1 MNPLSLAWW
10 RSLIQPVKQEEPKRR
25 RRGLRESNYNIDF
38 NLGGYTDLLNRF
50 TDGGVYAYP
59 ITNPKDRLY
68 GSNYPFW
75 YSEQQ
80 LNLIRAQA
88 RLLTTTNPNA
98 QGLLNGLC
106 SYVIGSGF
114 GYRVMPKE
122 GRDVSDDVI
131 QQITDVVRR
140 FIDDNEWDLMEQ
152 EIFIRS
158 REDGEC
164 FLRYFP
170 QPSGRLLVRT
180 IEPEQIYQPPG
191 STFLDWSYG
200 IQCEKD
206 DIFSI
211 IAYNVDYD
219 APLGFET
226 PDQKNDRIG
235 EIVPASEVV
244 HIKCN
249 VKKSIKRGLSDFSY
263 ETLETFITA
272 GKLRKNLGEGSSVQ
286 SAIAAIRQ
294 HETSTKDQVEDFID
308 ENIDY
313 SAYTGI
319 PLRETNFQRIEPGTF
334 LDIPKGMEY
343 VQPPGSENA
352 ESHLKILQSLLR
364 SAGNRHNAPEWLSSA
379 DVSGANYA
387 SSLTAE
393 SPFLKNCN
401 RLQSVYKRH
410 FGRIIREAIITAA
423 EAGELP
429 IDVIDLVDVIVTA
442 PTVEARDRIAESSS
456 NQAYVGMGIKS
467 RQTIAQELGLDWEQ
481 EKRNIENDQD
491 QEESLDGGDLQMGGD
506 AAQVSDQ
513 ALNGLQI
520 ENFVGIVTRVAA
532 GQLTTEVGKA
542 IAAAAFPLMSSDQ
555 INAIFPDS
563 LYKSAMHTTPT
574 KQPSD
579 NPSLPQEPD
588 LPLEPSIPEQVSESI
603 EAEGGKYSHISF
615 KPPESAKKA
624 AKRGLEL
631 RRKLGRGGTAVGIAR
646 ARDIANGKEMSPS
659 TVKRMFSFF
668 SRHEVDKKGK
678 GWGKDSN
685 GYVAWLLWG
694 GDAGFSWARKVRNQM
709 DAADKKGSKKK
720 SVNELQYG
728 RPKKD
733 DPRKTPAKPHE
744 KRKGSKRNPKGS
756 ASKANKGIEVSVDTQ
771 KKIKEL
777 MKKHNEK
784 NPDFKASMATLK
796 SVFRRGAGA
805 FSTSHAPGM
814 DRTRWGLKRIEAFL
828 YLLRNGRPSNPNYK
842 QDNDLLP
849 SEHERSSKGES

>member
-1 MNPLSLAWW
+1 MNIFSLEWW
-10 RSLIQPVKQEEPKRR
+10 RSLGKKQEEKRPRR
-25 RRGLRESNYNIDF
+25 RNLRESNYNIDF

-114 GYRVMPKE
+114 GYRVMAKE
-122 GRDVSDDVI
+122 GREVDDDTI
-131 QQITDVVRR
+131 QRATDVLRQ
-140 FIDDNEWDLMEQ
+140 FFDDNEWDLFEQ

-164 FLRYFP
+164 FLRFFP

-180 IEPEQIYQPPG
+180 IEPEQVYQPPG
-191 STFLDWSYG
+191 STFNEWSYG
-200 IQCEKD
+200 IQSELD

-211 IAYNVDYD
+211 IAYHVDYD
-219 APLGFET
+219 APLGFENPGT
-226 PDQKNDRIG
+226 KDNRIG
-235 EIVPASEVV
+235 EIVPASNIV
-244 HIKCN
+244 HVKMN

-294 HETSTKDQVEDFID
+294 HETATQDQVEGFID
-308 ENIDY
+308 DNIDY

-319 PLRETNFQRIEPGTF
+319 PLRETNFMRIEPGSF

-343 VQPPGSENA
+343 VPPPGAENA
-352 ESHLKILQSLLR
+352 DAHLKILQSLLR
-364 SAGNRHNAPEWLSSA
+364 SAGNRHNAPEWLSSS
-379 DVSGANYA
+379 DVSSANYA

-393 SPFLKNCN
+393 SPFLKNCI
-401 RLQSVYKRH
+401 RLQAAYKRY
-410 FGRIIREAIITAA
+410 FGRIVREAIITAA
-423 EAGELP
+423 EAGQLP
-429 IDVIDLVDVIVTA
+429 IEVIDTLDVIVTP

-456 NQAYVGMGIKS
+456 NQTYVTMGVKS

-481 EKRNIENDQD
+481 EKRNIEADQD
-491 QEESLDGGDLQMGGD
+491 EEEALGASDVEGGTDM
-506 AAQVSDQ
+506 AQVSDQ

-520 ENFVGIVTRVAA
+520 ENLVGIVTRVAA
-532 GQLTTEVGKA
+532 GQLTAEVGKA
-542 IAAAAFPLMSSDQ
+542 IARAAFPLMDQ
-555 INAIFPDS
+555 SQIDDIFP
-563 LYKSAMHTTPT
+563 SALQGSVEPKIPA
-574 KQPSD
+574 KQPKAVK
-579 NPSLPQEPD
+579 D
-588 LPLEPSIPEQVSESI
+588 LPAEGQGAIDTETPEIPQVPESI
-603 EAEGGKYSHISF
+603 QESVEAEGGKYSHINF
-615 KPPESAKKA
+615 KPPESARKA

-631 RRKLGRGGTAVGIAR
+631 RRKLGRGGTAVGVAR
-646 ARDIANGKEMSPS
+646 ARDISNGKEMSPS

-709 DAADKKGSKKK
+709 DAADKKGKRKKK
-720 SVNELQYG
+720 
-728 RPKKD
+728 
-733 DPRKTPAKPHE
+733 
-744 KRKGSKRNPKGS
+744 
-756 ASKANKGIEVSVDTQ
+756 
-771 KKIKEL
+771 
-777 MKKHNEK
+777 
-784 NPDFKASMATLK
+784 
-796 SVFRRGAGA
+796 
-805 FSTSHAPGM
+805 
-814 DRTRWGLKRIEAFL
+814 
-828 YLLRNGRPSNPNYK
+828 
-842 QDNDLLP
+842 
-849 SEHERSSKGES
+849 

>member
-1 MNPLSLAWW
+1 MNPFSLNWWKSILSGAP
-10 RSLIQPVKQEEPKRR
+10 QKAKKKN
-25 RRGLRESNYNIDF
+25 LRESAYNIDF
-38 NLGGYTDLLNRF
+38 ALNSYADLLNRF
-50 TDGGVYAYP
+50 YDGGVYSYP
-59 ITNPKDRLY
+59 ITNPYDRRY

-88 RLLTTTNPNA
+88 RLLVTTNPNA

-106 SYVIGSGF
+106 SYVIGPGY
-114 GYRVMPKE
+114 GYRVMPKAGYE
-122 GRDVSDDVI
+122 IDQQTLQRVDD
-131 QQITDVVRR
+131 TLKR
-140 FIDDNEWDLMEQ
+140 FIDDNDWETMEQ
-152 EIFIRS
+152 EVFTRS

-170 QPSGRLLVRT
+170 QPSGRLLIRT
-180 IEPEQIYQPPG
+180 IEPEQIYQPP
-191 STFLDWSYG
+191 SSDFAEWSYG
-200 IQCEKD
+200 IQTELD
-206 DIFSI
+206 DVFTIL
-211 IAYNVDYD
+211 AYHVDYE
-219 APLGFET
+219 APRGSEEAHRERT
-226 PDQKNDRIG
+226 G
-235 EIVPASEVV
+235 EVVPASDIV

-249 VKKSIKRGLSDFSY
+249 VKRSIKRGLSDFSY
-263 ETLETFITA
+263 DTLDTFVTA
-272 GKLRKNLGEGSSVQ
+272 GKLRKNLGEGSAVQ

-294 HETSTKDQVEDFID
+294 HETATKEQVEDFVQ

-313 SAYTGI
+313 TAYSGI
-319 PLRETNFQRIEPGTF
+319 PQRETDYQRIEPGSF

-343 VQPPGSENA
+343 VAPPGAENA
-352 ESHLKILQSLLR
+352 ESHLRIFQSLLR
-364 SAGNRHNAPEWLSSA
+364 SAGNRLNAPEWLASA
-379 DVSGANYA
+379 DVSNANYA

-393 SPFLKNCN
+393 SPFLRTCV
-401 RLQSVYKRH
+401 RLQTFYKRH
-410 FGRIIREAIITAA
+410 FTRIAREAILTAA
-423 EAGELP
+423 EAGDLP
-429 IDVIDLVDVIVTA
+429 IAIVDAIDVIVT
-442 PTVEARDRIAESSS
+442 PPNVEARDKIAESTS
-456 NQAYVGMGIKS
+456 NQTYVAMGIKS
-467 RQTIAQELGLDWEQ
+467 KQTIAQELGLDWDQ
-481 EKRNIENDQD
+481 EKRNMDLDQD
-491 QEESLDGGDLQMGGD
+491 DQELAASDIEGGGDM
-506 AAQVSDQ
+506 AQVSDQ

-520 ENFVGIVTRVAA
+520 ENLVGIVTRVAA

-542 IAAAAFPLMSSDQ
+542 VAAAAFPLMSSDQ
-555 INAIFPDS
+555 IAAIFPES

-574 KQPSD
+574 KQPGE
-579 NPSLPQEPD
+579 PSLPS
-588 LPLEPSIPEQVSESI
+588 EPSEPEMPSEPTQPEPVAESI
-603 EAEGGKYSHISF
+603 DEAEGGKYSHINFS
-615 KPPESAKKA
+615 PPASARKA

-646 ARDIANGKEMSPS
+646 ARDISNGKEMSPS

-668 SRHEVDKKGK
+668 SRHEVDKQGE

-694 GDAGFSWARKVRNQM
+694 GDSGFAWSRKVRNQM

-756 ASKANKGIEVSVDTQ
+756 ASKSNKGIEVSADTQ
-771 KKIKEL
+771 KKIREL

-784 NPDFKASMATLK
+784 NPDFRASMATLK

-849 SEHERSSKGES
+849 SEHGRSSKGES

>member
-10 RSLIQPVKQEEPKRR
+10 RSLIQPKAEPPKKSRR
-25 RRGLRESNYNIDF
+25 LRESNYNIDF

-106 SYVIGSGF
+106 SYVIGAGY

-122 GRDVSDDVI
+122 GRDVSDEII
-131 QQITDVVRR
+131 QRTTDILHQ
-140 FIDDNEWDLMEQ
+140 FFEDNEWDLMEQ
-152 EIFIRS
+152 EIFMRS

-164 FLRYFP
+164 FLRFFP
-170 QPSGRLLVRT
+170 QPSGRLLIRT

-191 STFLDWSYG
+191 STFQEWSYG
-200 IQCEKD
+200 IQNEAD

-211 IAYNVDYD
+211 LAYHVDYD
-219 APLGFET
+219 APLGFENPGNKDT
-226 PDQKNDRIG
+226 RMG
-235 EIVPASEVV
+235 EIVAASNIV
-244 HIKCN
+244 HIKSN
-249 VKKSIKRGLSDFSY
+249 VKRSIKRGLSDFSY
-263 ETLETFITA
+263 ETLETFVTA

-294 HETSTKDQVEDFID
+294 HETATQDQVENFID
-308 ENIDY
+308 DNIDY

-319 PLRETNFQRIEPGTF
+319 PLRETNFQRIEPGSF

-343 VQPPGSENA
+343 VEPPGAENA
-352 ESHLKILQSLLR
+352 ESHLKIFQSLLR
-364 SAGNRHNAPEWLSSA
+364 SAGNRHNAPEWLSSS
-379 DVSGANYA
+379 DVSSANYA

-393 SPFLKNCN
+393 SPFLKNCI
-401 RLQSVYKRH
+401 RMQAAYRRY
-410 FGRIIREAIITAA
+410 FGRIVREAIITAA
-423 EAGELP
+423 EAGQLP
-429 IDVIDLVDVIVTA
+429 IDVIDTVDVIVTP

-456 NQAYVGMGIKS
+456 NQTYINMGVKS

-481 EKRNIENDQD
+481 EKRNIDAD
-491 QEESLDGGDLQMGGD
+491 KDDEEMLGASDLEGGADV
-506 AAQVSDQ
+506 AQVSDQ

-520 ENFVGIVTRVAA
+520 ENLVGIVTRVAA
-532 GQLTTEVGKA
+532 GQLTSEVGRA
-542 IAAAAFPLMSSDQ
+542 IARAAFPLMDESQ
-555 INAIFPDS
+555 IDAIFPDS
-563 LYKSAMHTTPT
+563 LQGSVEPKMPA
-574 KQPSD
+574 KQPKAVK
-579 NPSLPQEPD
+579 D
-588 LPLEPSIPEQVSESI
+588 LPAEGRGAISTDAPEVPEVPSMPESIQESI
-603 EAEGGKYSHISF
+603 EAEGGKYSHINF
-615 KPPESAKKA
+615 KPPESARKA

-646 ARDIANGKEMSPS
+646 ARDISNGKEMSPS

-709 DAADKKGSKKK
+709 DSADKKKSKKK
-720 SVNELQYG
+720 VKEEATD
-728 RPKKD
+728 PKVSAKIRKLMKD
-733 DPRKTPAKPHE
+733 EGYSQKQAVAIALSM
-744 KRKGSKRNPKGS
+744 KRKG
-756 ASKANKGIEVSVDTQ
+756 
-771 KKIKEL
+771 EL
-777 MKKHNEK
+777 
-784 NPDFKASMATLK
+784 
-796 SVFRRGAGA
+796 
-805 FSTSHAPGM
+805 
-814 DRTRWGLKRIEAFL
+814 
-828 YLLRNGRPSNPNYK
+828 
-842 QDNDLLP
+842 
-849 SEHERSSKGES
+849 

>member
-1 MNPLSLAWW
+1 MNIFSLDWW
-10 RSLIQPVKQEEPKRR
+10 RSLGKKQEEKKP
-25 RRGLRESNYNIDF
+25 RRGRSLRESNYNIDF

-106 SYVIGSGF
+106 SYVIGAGF
-114 GYRVMPKE
+114 GYRVMAKE

-131 QQITDVVRR
+131 QQATDVLRE
-140 FIDDNEWDLMEQ
+140 FFDDNEWDLMEQ

-164 FLRYFP
+164 FLRFFP
-170 QPSGRLLVRT
+170 QPSGRLLIRT

-191 STFLDWSYG
+191 STFTEWSYG
-200 IQCEKD
+200 IQNEMD

-211 IAYNVDYD
+211 LAYHVDYD
-219 APLGFET
+219 APLGFENPGT
-226 PDQKNDRIG
+226 KDNRIG
-235 EIVPASEVV
+235 EIVPASNIV
-244 HIKCN
+244 HIKMN

-263 ETLETFITA
+263 ETLETFVTA

-294 HETSTKDQVEDFID
+294 HETATQDQVEGFID
-308 ENIDY
+308 DNVDY

-319 PLRETNFQRIEPGTF
+319 PLRETNFMRIEPGSF

-343 VQPPGSENA
+343 VPPPGAENA
-352 ESHLKILQSLLR
+352 DAHLKILQSLLR
-364 SAGNRHNAPEWLSSA
+364 SAGNRHNAPEWLSSS
-379 DVSGANYA
+379 DVSSANYA

-393 SPFLKNCN
+393 SPFLKNCI
-401 RLQSVYKRH
+401 RLQAAYKRY
-410 FGRIIREAIITAA
+410 FGRIAREAIITAA
-423 EAGELP
+423 EAGKLP
-429 IDVIDLVDVIVTA
+429 IEIIDTLDVIVTP

-456 NQAYVGMGIKS
+456 NQTYVSMGVKS
-467 RQTIAQELGLDWEQ
+467 RQTIAQELGLDWDQ
-481 EKRNIENDQD
+481 EKRNIEADQD
-491 QEESLDGGDLQMGGD
+491 EEELGVGDIEGGVDM
-506 AAQVSDQ
+506 AQVSDQ

-520 ENFVGIVTRVAA
+520 ENLVGIVTRVAA
-532 GQLTTEVGKA
+532 GQLTAEVGKA
-542 IAAAAFPLMSSDQ
+542 VARAAFPLMDQ
-555 INAIFPDS
+555 SQIDDIFPTS
-563 LYKSAMHTTPT
+563 LEGSVKPKIPA
-574 KQPSD
+574 KQPK
-579 NPSLPQEPD
+579 PVKD
-588 LPLEPSIPEQVSESI
+588 LPAEGRGSINTDEPKVPDVPEVPESIQEAI
-603 EAEGGKYSHISF
+603 EAEDGKYSHINF
-615 KPPESAKKA
+615 KPPESARKA

-646 ARDIANGKEMSPS
+646 ARDISNGKEMSPS

-668 SRHEVDKKGK
+668 SRHEVDKRGK

-709 DAADKKGSKKK
+709 DAADKKGSKK
-720 SVNELQYG
+720 
-728 RPKKD
+728 
-733 DPRKTPAKPHE
+733 
-744 KRKGSKRNPKGS
+744 
-756 ASKANKGIEVSVDTQ
+756 
-771 KKIKEL
+771 
-777 MKKHNEK
+777 
-784 NPDFKASMATLK
+784 
-796 SVFRRGAGA
+796 
-805 FSTSHAPGM
+805 
-814 DRTRWGLKRIEAFL
+814 
-828 YLLRNGRPSNPNYK
+828 
-842 QDNDLLP
+842 
-849 SEHERSSKGES
+849 